1 MKRSILLLTVV
12 AGFIAAC
19 QNKTPEQ
26 KIDSL
31 ATAPDTTVIADKAC
45 YAYIKNKD
53 TASLSMTKAGNA
65 VTGQL
70 DYNFYE
76 KDKNA
81 GTIAG
86 VIKGDTIIA
95 DYTFNSEGTSSVR
108 EVIFIRKGDQLAEG
122 YGPMEEKGG
131 RTVFTD
137 KSKVKFGD
145 YILLSPIECK

>member
-12 AGFIAAC
+12 AVFIAAC

-31 ATAPDTTVIADKAC
+31 ATAPDTTA
-45 YAYIKNKD
+45 IKNKD
-53 TASLSMTKAGNA
+53 TASLSFTKAGNA

-70 DYNFYE
+70 DYNYFE
-76 KDKNA
+76 KDKNS

-86 VIKGDTIIA
+86 VIKGDTILA
-95 DYTFNSEGTSSVR
+95 DYTFNAEGTSSVR
-108 EVIFIRKGDQLAEG
+108 EVIFIKKGDQLAEG

-131 RTVFTD
+131 KTVFTD
-137 KSKVKFGD
+137 KSQLKFGD
-145 YILLSPIECK
+145 YVILSPIECK

>member
-1 MKRSILLLTVV
+1 MKKSILLLTAV

-31 ATAPDTTVIADKAC
+31 ATAPDTAAMADKAC
-45 YAYIKNKD
+45 YAYINKRD
-53 TASLSMTKAGNA
+53 TASLTLTHAGNA
-65 VTGQL
+65 VTGEL
-70 DYNFYE
+70 NYNFYE

-86 VIKGDTIIA
+86 LVKGDTIIA

-108 EVIFIRKGDQLAEG
+108 EVIFIKKGEQLAEG

-131 RTVFTD
+131 KTVFTD
-137 KSKVKFGD
+137 KAKVKFGD
-145 YILLSPIECK
+145 FVLLSPVPCK